1 MVRTLLRTAFSTSAI
16 ALVALMTVAGEGAGQ
31 SVSLV
36 VPPAGPAREAFQA
49 LEEGRY
55 KDADAAFGRAL
66 TAAPD
71 DPAILLGAGI
81 AARRLSNT
89 ARARELLTRALQID
103 PALTPASQLLGT
115 MLYEAGDVEG
125 AVRVYDAA
133 LVRAPDQAPMQARV
147 EEWRKEAALHEGFRR
162 ALGGHFTVL
171 FEGPAEEDAAAAA
184 VDILEAAHDRVGDLL
199 QTFPREPITV
209 VLYTQQQFRDV
220 TRTPGWSGGLFDGR
234 IRLPIRGGLADRRE
248 FERVLTH
255 EYVHA
260 LVHSVAAGGVPA
272 WLNEGLAA
280 ALETGG
286 MDRARRDINARAG
299 RGVEP
304 ARPLVLVVAGG
315 RRAVG
320 VCRQRA
326 CGGGDPRS
334 GRGAA
339 PDGAARGSGHRRGL
353 RPGVSVVG
361 PDALRRL
368 RARVARNRAR
378 REPAPL
384 ISSSTSRW

>member
-71 DPAILLGAGI
+71 DPGILLGAGI
-81 AARRLSNT
+81 AARRLSHT

-133 LVRAPDQAPMQARV
+133 LVRAPDQAPMLARV
-147 EEWRKEAALHEGFRR
+147 EEWRKEAALHDGFRR

-184 VDILEAAHDRVGDLL
+184 VGILEAAHDRVGGLL

-286 MDRARRDINARAG
+286 MDRARRDINRGPVVPLSQLGRSFSSLPAAAVPSAYAGSALAVGEILDRAG
-299 RGVEP
+299 APRLMGLLADLGTGADFDRAFLSWVQMPFADFEREWLETVR
-304 ARPLVLVVAGG
+304 AAGP
-315 RRAVG
+315 RR
-320 VCRQRA
+320 
-326 CGGGDPRS
+326 
-334 GRGAA
+334 
-339 PDGAARGSGHRRGL
+339 
-353 RPGVSVVG
+353 
-361 PDALRRL
+361 
-368 RARVARNRAR
+368 
-378 REPAPL
+378 
-384 ISSSTSRW
+384 

>member
-1 MVRTLLRTAFSTSAI
+1 MVRTLLRTVFSTSAI
-16 ALVALMTVAGEGAGQ
+16 ALAALMSVAGDGAGQ
-31 SVSLV
+31 SVSVV

-125 AVRVYDAA
+125 AVRVFDAA

-147 EEWRKEAALHEGFRR
+147 EEWRKEAALHQGFRR

-184 VDILEAAHDRVGDLL
+184 VDILEAAHDRVGGLL

-286 MDRARRDINARAG
+286 MDRARRDIARGPVVPLSQLVRSFSSLPAAAVPSAYAGSALAVGAILDRAG
-299 RGVEP
+299 APRLMGLLADLGTGADFDLAFLSWVQMPFADFEREWLETVRAANP
-304 ARPLVLVVAGG
+304 
-315 RRAVG
+315 RR
-320 VCRQRA
+320 
-326 CGGGDPRS
+326 
-334 GRGAA
+334 
-339 PDGAARGSGHRRGL
+339 
-353 RPGVSVVG
+353 
-361 PDALRRL
+361 
-368 RARVARNRAR
+368 
-378 REPAPL
+378 
-384 ISSSTSRW
+384 

>member
-1 MVRTLLRTAFSTSAI
+1 MALLAA
-16 ALVALMTVAGEGAGQ
+16 VAGAAAGQ
-31 SVSLV
+31 SLSIV
-36 VPPAGPAREAFQA
+36 VPPAGAAREAFQA

-55 KDADAAFGRAL
+55 KDADAAFERAL
-66 TAAPD
+66 AASPD
-71 DPAILLGAGI
+71 DPAILLGAGL
-81 AARRLSNT
+81 AARRISST
-89 ARARELLTRALQID
+89 ARARQLLTRALQID

-125 AVRVYDAA
+125 AVRVYEAA
-133 LVRAPDQAPMQARV
+133 LVRAPDQARMQAKV
-147 EEWRKEAALHEGFRR
+147 EEWRKEAALHDGFRR

-184 VDILEAAHDRVGDLL
+184 VEILESAYGRVGDLL
-199 QTFPREPITV
+199 QAFPSGPITI

-234 IRLPIRGGLADRRE
+234 IRMPIRGGLADRRE

-286 MDRARRDINARAG
+286 MERARRDVARGPVVPLSQLGRSFASLPASAVTSAYAGSALAVWEILERAG
-299 RGVEP
+299 APRLMGLLADLGAGADFDRAFTSWVQMPFADFEREWVETVRGGNP
-304 ARPLVLVVAGG
+304 
-315 RRAVG
+315 RR
-320 VCRQRA
+320 
-326 CGGGDPRS
+326 
-334 GRGAA
+334 
-339 PDGAARGSGHRRGL
+339 
-353 RPGVSVVG
+353 
-361 PDALRRL
+361 
-368 RARVARNRAR
+368 
-378 REPAPL
+378 
-384 ISSSTSRW
+384 